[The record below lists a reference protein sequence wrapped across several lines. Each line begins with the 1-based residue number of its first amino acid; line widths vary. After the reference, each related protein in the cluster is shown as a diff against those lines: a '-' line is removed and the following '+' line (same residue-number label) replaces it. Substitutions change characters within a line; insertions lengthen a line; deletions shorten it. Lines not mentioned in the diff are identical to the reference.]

1 MFSTRTVKHVHKDL
15 SIQSCKRQGTA
26 HGLTLPLCHRKKPGA
41 ETGLALTVAPEQRVW
56 DRRKNKAYGTH

>member
-1 MFSTRTVKHVHKDL
+1 MFSIRTVKHVHKDL

-26 HGLTLPLCHRKKPGA
+26 LPLCHRKKPGA